1 MPSAYAHLR
10 FGRES
15 IADLPPKYRGLS
27 KALDQL
33 YLVGLQGPDPLFFHN
48 PLISADPVERLGLRC
63 HAMTG
68 KDFFEAAVQR
78 YEKAPSEGALAYLF
92 GVLCHYCLDKHC
104 HPLIDTMT
112 ENADLDH
119 MALETEFDRFLLQK
133 DGLLPLHRQP
143 VSGSLALTRG
153 GRATAAS
160 LYPELSPAAFGWGL
174 RNMSLVYR
182 VAASRNRKFAKAL
195 LGLGGRRGRAFL
207 MSTGPDPKYAHL
219 DEPLLECYQSAR
231 AAFPAMAQAL
241 AHRIENKQPL
251 EEGFEANFD

>member
-15 IADLPPKYRGLS
+15 MSDLPPKYRGLA

-48 PLISADPVERLGLRC
+48 PLMSDPVERLGLQC

-68 KDFFEAAVQR
+68 KEFFEAAVAR
-78 YEKAPSEGALAYLF
+78 HEKAPSDGMLAYLF

-112 ENADLDH
+112 QSGDLDH
-119 MALETEFDRFLLQK
+119 IELETEFDRFLLQK
-133 DGLLPLHRQP
+133 DGLLPLRRQP
-143 VSGSLALTRG
+143 ISGALALTRG

-160 LYPELSPAAFGWGL
+160 LYPDLRPAAFGWGL
-174 RNMSLVYR
+174 RNMSNIYR

-195 LGLGGRRGRAFL
+195 LALGGRRGRAFL
-207 MSTGPDPKYAHL
+207 MTTGPNPKYAHL
-219 DEPLLECYQSAR
+219 DQPLLECYDQAR
-231 AAFPAMAQAL
+231 AAFPAMALAL
-241 AHRIENKQPL
+241 ANRIENKQPL